1 MRKAELLT
9 AEGGM
14 AGLAWALRGAEG
26 DGEGLAFTKARL
38 RAMLEVTREAANS
51 AANRG
56 EFRFLRHL
64 AFAWLDAP
72 DRAARTLARAAIAG
86 RVGTALRPLG
96 PGAAGPA
103 PERAEQMQ
111 DGRAA

>member
-1 MRKAELLT
+1 MRKAELQT
-9 AEGGM
+9 PEGGLM
-14 AGLAWALRGAEG
+14 GLAWALRGAEG

-38 RAMLEVTREAANS
+38 RSMLEATREQANS
-51 AANRG
+51 APNRG

-72 DRAARTLARAAIAG
+72 DRAARSLARAAIAG
-86 RVGTALRPLG
+86 RLGTALQPLG
-96 PGAAGPA
+96 PPA
-103 PERAEQMQ
+103 PPVGPQDGIE